1 MATTRDAHRSSVCLD
16 TLAGRCKKA
25 ARVFGG
31 RPLSLRG
38 DGNASVMRLAG
49 RCAETQ
55 CLRVRSFVVNTRPI
69 IPLVAL
75 LLVAAW
81 PFPVE
86 GSASGDSRV
95 ITREELERCWAKT
108 PLEAVVALRPLWLS
122 NRGVSGL
129 FDPFGPVVTK
139 LTGMAVYVDGIR
151 RGGIG

>member
-1 MATTRDAHRSSVCLD
+1 
-16 TLAGRCKKA
+16 
-25 ARVFGG
+25 
-31 RPLSLRG
+31 
-38 DGNASVMRLAG
+38 
-49 RCAETQ
+49 
-55 CLRVRSFVVNTRPI
+55 VRSFVVNTRPI

-95 ITREELERCWAKT
+95 ITGEELERCWAKT

-151 RGGIG
+151 RGGIGELQLIPMPTVQEIHRMSAEDAVLRYGADLPFGTIEVILKK